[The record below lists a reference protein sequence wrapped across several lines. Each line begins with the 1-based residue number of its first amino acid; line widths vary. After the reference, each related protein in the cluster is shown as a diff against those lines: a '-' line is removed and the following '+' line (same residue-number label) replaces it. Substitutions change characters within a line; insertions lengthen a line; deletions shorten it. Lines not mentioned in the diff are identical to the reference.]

1 MQDPFAFLADLLVIR
16 LFGLDVTQSM
26 GGALHFFIEDT
37 AKIFALLILIV
48 FVIGLFRSM
57 MSPERVRKL
66 IGGKRRIA
74 AYPAAVG
81 LGAVTPFCSCS
92 SIPLFIGFLEAGI
105 PLGVTMSFLIASPM
119 INEIAVVILAT
130 SIGLKFAV
138 IYVATGLTIGL
149 IGGLII
155 DGMKLERYV
164 EDYVWNI
171 RMGEAALPS
180 SPESLAERVLYAWG
194 EVKSILKRLWLYVFI
209 GIGIGA
215 FLHGYVPQDFLADHA
230 GANNPFAV
238 PLAVAMGI
246 PLYGSATSVIP
257 IAEALLSKGVPV
269 GTVLALMM
277 SIAALSLPEIIML
290 KQVIK
295 PQLIAIF
302 VGLLAVAF
310 IAVGYGFNFIF
321 A

>member
-1 MQDPFAFLADLLVIR
+1 MTDPFAFLADLLVVR
-16 LFGLDVTQSM
+16 FLGLDIAQSL

-37 AKIFALLILIV
+37 AKIFTLLALIV

-66 IGGKRRIA
+66 IGGRRRIV

-105 PLGVTMSFLIASPM
+105 PLGVTMAFLIASPM

-130 SIGLKFAV
+130 SIGLEFAAT
-138 IYVATGLTIGL
+138 YVVTGLAVGL
-149 IGGLII
+149 IGGLAI
-155 DGMKLERYV
+155 DAMKLEHYV
-164 EDYVWNI
+164 EDYVWKI
-171 RMGEAALPS
+171 RMGDAPLPEAAD
-180 SPESLAERVLYAWG
+180 SLADRVVYAWG
-194 EVKSILKRLWLYVFI
+194 EVESILKRLWLYVFI

-215 FLHGYVPQDFLADHA
+215 VLHGFVPQEFFTQYAQAD
-230 GANNPFAV
+230 NPFAV
-238 PLAVAMGI
+238 PLAVLMGI

-257 IAEALLSKGVPV
+257 VAEALLDKGVPV

-277 SIAALSLPEIIML
+277 SIAALSLPEMIML

-295 PQLIAIF
+295 PKLIAIF
-302 VGLLAVAF
+302 TGILAAAF
-310 IAVGYGFNFIF
+310 IIVGYGFNFLF
-321 A
+321 S